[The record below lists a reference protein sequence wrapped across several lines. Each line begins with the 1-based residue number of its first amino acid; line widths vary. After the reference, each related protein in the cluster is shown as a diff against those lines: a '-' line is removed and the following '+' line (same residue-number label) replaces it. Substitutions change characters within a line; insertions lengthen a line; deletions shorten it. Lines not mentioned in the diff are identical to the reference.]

1 MFTGPFDLS
10 IVKRAIDQQ
19 LVDITIHNLRD
30 YSEMKNKI
38 VDDYPFGGGGGM
50 VMKPEPLFA
59 SIEQIKASILQTSD
73 TTQSKE
79 SQVVLL
85 TPQGQR
91 LTQNIAEEMS
101 LLSDI
106 ILICGHYDG
115 IDERVTD
122 SLVDR
127 EISIGDYVLTG
138 GEIPA
143 MVLVDAIIRL
153 IPGVVGDKDSLD
165 DDTHTSGLIQ
175 FPQYTRPQIFR
186 GMSVPDVLLSGNH
199 EKIRAWRERQS
210 IERTLK
216 RRPDMLN
223 T

>member
-1 MFTGPFDLS
+1 M
-10 IVKRAIDQQ
+10 
-19 LVDITIHNLRD
+19 
-30 YSEMKNKI
+30 
-38 VDDYPFGGGGGM
+38 
-50 VMKPEPLFA
+50 
-59 SIEQIKASILQTSD
+59 
-73 TTQSKE
+73 
-79 SQVVLL
+79 
-85 TPQGQR
+85 
-91 LTQNIAEEMS
+91 
-101 LLSDI
+101 
-106 ILICGHYDG
+106 
-115 IDERVTD
+115 
-122 SLVDR
+122 VDR

>member
-59 SIEQIKASILQTSD
+59 SIEQIKASMLQTSD
-73 TTQSKE
+73 TTQSTE
-79 SQVVLL
+79 PQVVLL

-115 IDERVTD
+115 IDERVTE

>member
-59 SIEQIKASILQTSD
+59 SIEQIKASMLQTSD
-73 TTQSKE
+73 TTQSTE
-79 SQVVLL
+79 PQVVLL

-106 ILICGHYDG
+106 ILICGHYDC
-115 IDERVTD
+115 IDERVTE

-186 GMSVPDVLLSGNH
+186 GMSVPDILLSGNH

>member
-59 SIEQIKASILQTSD
+59 SIEQIKASMLQTSD
-73 TTQSKE
+73 TTQSTE
-79 SQVVLL
+79 PQVVLL

-115 IDERVTD
+115 IDERVTE

-186 GMSVPDVLLSGNH
+186 GMSVPDILLSGNH

>member
-115 IDERVTD
+115 IDERVTE

>member
-59 SIEQIKASILQTSD
+59 SIEQIKASILETSD

-115 IDERVTD
+115 IDERVTE